1 MVGFGDIVRRVLIEN
16 LKPDME
22 LARTIFNSDGRILLH
37 AGMILTEHYIK
48 RLANLSIASVYIK
61 DHIFDEQD
69 LHDIISEETRI
80 ATIKAVKES
89 FAILE
94 QDRRLNI
101 SLVKNLV
108 SNILEELLSNPNVVI
123 NLSDIRVFDDYT
135 FAHSVNVCVLSL
147 LTGIVLGYNESRLK
161 ELGIGALLHDVGK
174 TRINKDLLN
183 KPDDLTREEFEEVKR
198 HTEYGFEIIRQYP
211 EVSILS
217 AHIALQHHER
227 WDGHGYPRGLAG
239 ENVHEYARIAA
250 VADVYDA
257 LLADRPY
264 RPSYSISQAITII
277 KRMSAIYFD
286 ERCVMAMVAN
296 IAVYPVGSFVQL
308 NTGDYGVIIDVNKH
322 SPTRPVI
329 RVFSDK
335 YGRRLSQ
342 VNEID
347 LSKLSTI
354 MVFKILNQEEI
365 EQLG

>member
-1 MVGFGDIVRRVLIEN
+1 MVV
-16 LKPDME
+16 
-22 LARTIFNSDGRILLH
+22 ARTIFNSDGRILLH
-37 AGMILTEHYIK
+37 AGMILTDYYIN
-48 RLANLSIASVYIK
+48 RLANLNIASVYIK

-69 LHDIISEETRI
+69 LYDIISEETRI

-108 SNILEELLSNPNVVI
+108 HNILEEILANPNVVI

-147 LTGIVLGYNESRLK
+147 LTGIALGYSESRLQ

-174 TRINKDLLN
+174 TRINKELLN

-239 ENVHEYARIAA
+239 ENIHEYARITA

-264 RPSYSISQAITII
+264 RPSYTISQAITII

-286 ERCVMAMVAN
+286 ERCVAAMVSN

-308 NTGDYGVIIDVNKH
+308 NTGDYGVIIDVNKQ

-329 RVFSDK
+329 RIFSDK
-335 YGRRLSQ
+335 YGRRLPQ
-342 VNEID
+342 VNEVD

-365 EQLG
+365 EQLS

>member
-1 MVGFGDIVRRVLIEN
+1 MRRVFVEN
-16 LKPDME
+16 LKPGMV
-22 LARTIFNSDGRILLH
+22 LARTIYNSDGRILLH
-37 AGMILTEHYIK
+37 AGTILTDHYIK
-48 RLANLSIASVYIK
+48 RFTNLSIASVYIK
-61 DHIFDEQD
+61 DHIFDDQE
-69 LHDIISEETRI
+69 LHDIISEETRV

-89 FAILE
+89 FALLE
-94 QDRRLNI
+94 KDRRLNI
-101 SLVKNLV
+101 SLVKDLV
-108 SNILEELLSNPNVVI
+108 SNILDELLSNPNVVI

-174 TRINKDLLN
+174 TRINKELLN
-183 KPDDLTREEFEEVKR
+183 KPDDLTRDEFEEVKR
-198 HTEYGFEIIRQYP
+198 HTEYGFEIMRQYP
-211 EVSILS
+211 EVSVLS

-239 ENVHEYARIAA
+239 ENVYEYARIAA

-264 RPSYSISQAITII
+264 RPSYTISQAITII
-277 KRMSAIYFD
+277 RRMSAIYFD
-286 ERCVMAMVAN
+286 ERCVNAMVAN

-329 RVFSDK
+329 RVFSDRF
-335 YGRRLSQ
+335 GRRLPR
-342 VNEID
+342 VNEVD

-354 MVFKILNQEEI
+354 MVLKILNQEEI